1 MSLPLKV
8 LWAEGVQLGP
18 LHFQQQDRYH
28 EAHRQ
33 HMAAM
38 LQPNLWGI
46 RTAQWNDESLRNGML
61 KAEVLSLVFPDGA
74 CYDAPGADAL
84 PPPLALAKLAPDEQS
99 FTICALLPA
108 LQAHGGNAQ
117 QPPREGAPSSVRYQR
132 HQQETLDL
140 YAGALPEQLVYLRK
154 TIRLVPQNDMGDGA
168 VSLPVIRIRRLATG
182 GFEVDPTFIP
192 PAVTVAATGL
202 RQLLDGLVD
211 KLQAKVDALHERH
224 RQPAKDVVSF
234 HSGDITSYL
243 MLNAISTSGAALV
256 HCARHGL
263 HHPETLFE
271 RMTTLAGGLMSF
283 STRYALADLPAY
295 RHADAGP
302 AFARLAAIIRDL
314 ADTVLSSRYFTIAL
328 PPDPDRPG
336 RYRTR
341 LDPAQVDRH
350 TALCVAVSADM
361 PALELVAAV
370 PLRFKCG
377 APDDVERMVGMALP
391 GIPLTHMAQVPHDVP
406 IRPNTY
412 YFTFDHRNPLYDT
425 MLKAQA
431 LALYAPDG
439 MKALKVD
446 LFALKGEAGELG

>member
-8 LWAEGVQLGP
+8 LWTEGLTLGP

-28 EAHRQ
+28 EARTRR
-33 HMAAM
+33 MATM
-38 LQPNLWGI
+38 LQPYLWGI
-46 RTAQWNDESLRNGML
+46 RDAQWNDESLRNGTL
-61 KAEVLSLVFPDGA
+61 QAEALSLVFPDGE
-74 CYDAPGADAL
+74 CYDAPGADPL
-84 PPPLALAKLAPDEQS
+84 PPPLDLDRLAPDEQT

-108 LQAHGGNAQ
+108 LHAHGGNVQAA
-117 QPPREGAPSSVRYQR
+117 GTAPVRYAR
-132 HQQETLDL
+132 HERETLDL
-140 YAGALPEQLVYLRK
+140 YAGAPSEHIAYLHK
-154 TIRLVPQNDMGDGA
+154 VVRLAPQAEAVDGA
-168 VSLPVIRIRRLATG
+168 IGFPVIRIRRQATG
-182 GFEVDPTFIP
+182 GFEVDPSFIP
-192 PAVTVAATGL
+192 PAVTLAATRL
-202 RQLLDGLVD
+202 HRMLEGLVD

-256 HCARHGL
+256 HCARHGQ

-283 STRYALADLPAY
+283 STRYALADLPHY

-302 AFARLAAIIRDL
+302 GFAKLAAIIRDL
-314 ADTVLSSRYFTIAL
+314 ADTVLSSRYFTIPL

-341 LDPAQVDRH
+341 IDPAQVDRNA
-350 TALCVAVSADM
+350 ALCVAVSADM

-412 YFTFDHRNPLYDT
+412 YFTFDHRNDLYDA

-439 MKALKVD
+439 MKALKVE
-446 LFALKGEAGELG
+446 LFALKGQAGELG

>member
-1 MSLPLKV
+1 MSMPLKV
-8 LWAEGVQLGP
+8 LWTEGLTLGP
-18 LHFQQQDRYH
+18 LHLQQQDRYH
-28 EAHRQ
+28 EARAQ
-33 HMAAM
+33 RMAAM
-38 LQPNLWGI
+38 VQPHLWGI
-46 RTAQWNDESLRNGML
+46 RHVQWNEESLRNGML
-61 KAEVLSLVFPDGA
+61 QAEVLSLVFPDGE

-84 PPPLALAKLAPDEQS
+84 PPALNLDQLAQDEQV
-99 FTICALLPA
+99 FTICAVLPA
-108 LQAHGGNAQ
+108 LHAHGGNMDHAA
-117 QPPREGAPSSVRYQR
+117 GAAPSGRYQR
-132 HQQETLDL
+132 HEQETLDW
-140 YAGALPEQLVYLRK
+140 YGGAPSEQIAYLRK
-154 TIRLVPQNDMGDGA
+154 AVRLAPQEAGDDA
-168 VSLPVIRIRRLATG
+168 AAMPVVRVRRLATG
-182 GFEVDPTFIP
+182 GFEADPAFIP
-192 PAVTVAATGL
+192 PAVTVGATRL
-202 RQLLDGLVD
+202 QRLLEGLVD

-224 RQPAKDVVSF
+224 RQPSKDVVSF

-243 MLNAISTSGAALV
+243 MLSAISTSGAALV
-256 HCARHGL
+256 HCARHGQ

-302 AFARLAAIIRDL
+302 GFARLAAMIRDL
-314 ADTVLSSRYFTIAL
+314 ADTVLSSRYFTIPL

-341 LDPAQVDRH
+341 IDPAQVDRH
-350 TALCVAVSADM
+350 AALCVAVSADM

-412 YFTFDHRNPLYDT
+412 YFTFDHRNDLYDN

-439 MKALKVD
+439 MKALKVE
-446 LFALKGEAGELG
+446 LFALKGGAGELD

>member
-8 LWAEGVQLGP
+8 LWTEGLTLGP
-18 LHFQQQDRYH
+18 LHLQQQDRYH
-28 EAHRQ
+28 EARAQ
-33 HMAAM
+33 RMAAM
-38 LQPNLWGI
+38 VQPHLWGI
-46 RTAQWNDESLRNGML
+46 RGAQWNDESLRNGVL
-61 KAEVLSLVFPDGA
+61 QAEALSLVFADGE

-84 PPPLALAKLAPDEQS
+84 PPALDLDRLAQDEQA
-99 FTICALLPA
+99 FTICAAMPPLH
-108 LQAHGGNAQ
+108 AHGGNVQAADAAQ
-117 QPPREGAPSSVRYQR
+117 PVRYAR
-132 HQQETLDL
+132 HEHETLDL
-140 YAGALPEQLVYLRK
+140 YGDAPPEHIAYLRK
-154 TIRLVPQNDMGDGA
+154 AVQLLPQAETGDGA
-168 VSLPVIRIRRLATG
+168 TAMPVIRVRRLATG
-182 GFEVDPTFIP
+182 GFEADPAFIP
-192 PAVTVAATGL
+192 PAVTVAATRL
-202 RQLLDGLVD
+202 QRMLEGLVD
-211 KLQAKVDALHERH
+211 KLQAKVDALHQRH

-256 HCARHGL
+256 HCARHGM
-263 HHPETLFE
+263 HHPEALFE

-283 STRYALADLPAY
+283 STKYTLADLPAY

-302 AFARLAAIIRDL
+302 GFARLAAMIRDL
-314 ADTVLSSRYFTIAL
+314 ADTVLSSRYFTIPL

-336 RYRTR
+336 RFRTR

-412 YFTFDHRNPLYDT
+412 YFTFDHRNDLYDA

-446 LFALKGEAGELG
+446 LFALKGQAGELG

>member
-8 LWAEGVQLGP
+8 LWSEGVQLGA

-28 EAHRQ
+28 EARTQ
-33 HMAAM
+33 HIAAM
-38 LQPNLWGI
+38 LQPHLWGI
-46 RTAQWNDESLRNGML
+46 RHVQWNNESLRNGTL
-61 KAEVLSLVFPDGA
+61 QAEVLSLVFPDGE

-84 PPPLALAKLAPDEQS
+84 PPPLNLDQLAQDEQS

-108 LQAHGGNAQ
+108 LQGHGGNAL
-117 QPPREGAPSSVRYQR
+117 PPRREGAPSSARYER
-132 HQQETLDL
+132 HGRETPDL
-140 YAGALPEQLVYLRK
+140 YAGALPEHIVYLRK
-154 TIRLVPQNDMGDGA
+154 NVRLAPQAEISEGA
-168 VSLPVIRIRRLATG
+168 IGIPVIRVRRQATG
-182 GFEVDPTFIP
+182 GFEADTAFIP

-202 RQLLDGLVD
+202 RHMLDGLVD
-211 KLQAKVDALHERH
+211 KLQAKVDALHARH

-243 MLNAISTSGAALV
+243 MLSAISTCGAPLV
-256 HCARHGL
+256 HCARHGQ
-263 HHPETLFE
+263 HHPEVLFE
-271 RMTTLAGGLMSF
+271 RMTALAGGLMSF
-283 STRYALADLPAY
+283 STRYTLAALPVY

-302 AFARLAAIIRDL
+302 GFAKLLSMIHDL
-314 ADTVLSSRYFTIAL
+314 ADTVLSSRYFTIPL
-328 PPDPDRPG
+328 PPDPDKPG
-336 RYRTR
+336 RLRTR
-341 LDPAQVDRH
+341 IDPAQVDRH
-350 TALCVAVSADM
+350 TALCLAVSADM
-361 PALELVAAV
+361 PPLELVAAV

-412 YFTFDHRNPLYDT
+412 YFTFDHRHALYEA

-431 LALYAPDG
+431 LSLYAPDG

-446 LFALKGEAGELG
+446 LFALKEQAGELG

>member
-8 LWAEGVQLGP
+8 LWTEGLTLGP
-18 LHFQQQDRYH
+18 LHLQQQDRYH
-28 EAHRQ
+28 EARAQ
-33 HMAAM
+33 RMAAM
-38 LQPNLWGI
+38 LQPHLWGI
-46 RTAQWNDESLRNGML
+46 RDVRWNDESLRNGVL
-61 KAEVLSLVFPDGA
+61 QAEVLSLVFPDGE

-84 PPPLALAKLAPDEQS
+84 PPALDLDQLAQDEQAC
-99 FTICALLPA
+99 TICALLPA
-108 LQAHGGNAQ
+108 LHAHGGNVQANG
-117 QPPREGAPSSVRYQR
+117 PAAAVRYAR
-132 HQQETLDL
+132 HERETLDL
-140 YAGALPEQLVYLRK
+140 YADAPSEQIAYLRK
-154 TIRLVPQNDMGDGA
+154 AVRLAPQADRDSDGA
-168 VSLPVIRIRRLATG
+168 VALPVIRIRRLATG
-182 GFEVDPTFIP
+182 GFEADPAFIP
-192 PAVTVAATGL
+192 PAVTVSATGL
-202 RQLLDGLVD
+202 QRMLEGLVD

-243 MLNAISTSGAALV
+243 MLNAISTCGAALV

-302 AFARLAAIIRDL
+302 GFARLAAMIRDL
-314 ADTVLSSRYFTIAL
+314 ADTVLSSRYFTIPL

-341 LDPAQVDRH
+341 IDPAQVDRA
-350 TALCVAVSADM
+350 TALCLAVSADM

-412 YFTFDHRNPLYDT
+412 YFTFDHRNTLYDT

>member
-46 RTAQWNDESLRNGML
+46 RAAQWNDESLRNGML

-84 PPPLALAKLAPDEQS
+84 PPPLNLSKLAPDEQS

-108 LQAHGGNAQ
+108 LQAHGGNAL
-117 QPPREGAPSSVRYQR
+117 QPMREGAPSSVRYQR
-132 HQQETLDL
+132 HPQETLDL
-140 YAGALPEQLVYLRK
+140 YAGALPEQIVYLRK

-168 VSLPVIRIRRLATG
+168 ISIPIIRLRRLATG
-182 GFEVDPTFIP
+182 GFEADPTFIP

-202 RQLLDGLVD
+202 RHMLEGLVD

-224 RQPAKDVVSF
+224 RQPSKDVVSF

-271 RMTTLAGGLMSF
+271 RLTTLAGGLMSF

-302 AFARLAAIIRDL
+302 GFAQLAAMIRDL
-314 ADTVLSSRYFTIAL
+314 ADTVLSSRYFTIPL

-350 TALCVAVSADM
+350 TALCLAVSADM

-391 GIPLTHMAQVPHDVP
+391 GVPLTHMAQVPHDVP

-412 YFTFDHRNPLYDT
+412 YFTFDHRNELYDN

-439 MKALKVD
+439 MKALRVD